1 MKYSDDLTSLSN
13 EIFLGIDTNRTES
26 ENTNRQKTMGH
37 FVIKL
42 MFQMLVNV
50 YRLYDVNY
58 LPKDDISGWSNI
70 YLRIFSSKTVI
81 QQWKHSRFLYEISGC
96 HSFIIKNGIINK
108 PTAYLLNEMRKSHM
122 ITMIWNKNMTAN
134 ELKNPN
140 LVFNDIKES

>member
-26 ENTNRQKTMGH
+26 ENTNRQKTMEH

-81 QQWKHSRFLYEISGC
+81 QQ
-96 HSFIIKNGIINK
+96 
-108 PTAYLLNEMRKSHM
+108 
-122 ITMIWNKNMTAN
+122 
-134 ELKNPN
+134 
-140 LVFNDIKES
+140 